1 MCNSCLINNILPLSV
16 LIRTW
21 NPGLVTIWSDINS
34 MQISPSDVKL
44 GGALVPQNLSDA
56 ITPHFP
62 AYTNT

>member
-1 MCNSCLINNILPLSV
+1 MLPLSV

-21 NPGLVTIWSDINS
+21 NPDLVTIWSDTNS
-34 MQISPSDVKL
+34 MQISPSDVKF

-62 AYTNT
+62 VYTIT